1 MAFESDIGVIKLLK
15 ALDNSLRLK
24 IVELIINSSL
34 VSFSAIH
41 EHLEHQIGREI
52 NRGTMS
58 YHLDILVQSN
68 VLHRELDRNPEV
80 RTYSSYNI
88 TDYAIEKLEAL
99 GLLIHADEQ
108 TE

>member
-1 MAFESDIGVIKLLK
+1 MAFESDLGVIKFLK

-34 VSFSAIH
+34 VSFSTIH
-41 EHLEHQIGREI
+41 EHLETQIGRKI

-80 RTYSSYNI
+80 RTYSHYNT
-88 TDYAIEKLEAL
+88 TDYALEKLEAL

-108 TE
+108 T